1 MNSFKRPKKI
11 TDIFTQFSNMS
22 FQYEQP
28 TIEDLDNDMDE
39 IEPLIKTK
47 PFMKRL
53 QYKPCSI
60 IMGKTG
66 AGKTTLVNKIC
77 GTEHECGA
85 GIGSM
90 TRQLYLNTAS
100 CGDYPFSLIDTPGTN
115 AKTEVYKHAY
125 LLREA
130 LTTQPINT
138 IFIVI
143 RYDNRFDT
151 ILEDYELL
159 EQLVYNYDTKI
170 VVMISHWDLS
180 KAPEKDFAQICQVF
194 KDYCS
199 NIICY
204 SEKSSKRKIANLMYG
219 CMSNMKAESLEIND
233 EDFFLRYNV
242 VEIKRNIKKSL
253 DEYSKMTAKRFREFS
268 DAVMRASSTST
279 EEKDE
284 ILHMLI
290 VEFKNEMDKLLVSF
304 RDKHKNEMNELNYYT
319 FYIQM
324 EKENVQL
331 CDSFVKK
338 VTPLMSYNLF
348 DAGDPRNLIKRCPNP
363 ECELIW
369 FKTEGCDGATTCGNN
384 CFESCFDRSS
394 KPFWKYALEWV
405 DGKLQW
411 RKLHH
416 SDMLSIPRIFI
427 KQAFSMPRSS
437 TNKSANSKKVGCGQ
451 QIVWS
456 ELPKVEDELILELFK
471 VKTIDEAVRMIK
483 SGEFQNVRRDY
494 ESSIDTSL
502 HS

>member
-1 MNSFKRPKKI
+1 
-11 TDIFTQFSNMS
+11 
-22 FQYEQP
+22 
-28 TIEDLDNDMDE
+28 
-39 IEPLIKTK
+39 
-47 PFMKRL
+47 
-53 QYKPCSI
+53 
-60 IMGKTG
+60 
-66 AGKTTLVNKIC
+66 
-77 GTEHECGA
+77 
-85 GIGSM
+85 M

-279 EEKDE
+279 DNTSALLRSDSDNHSQNLSENEFNDDQGEEEEEEQEPIQTPVKSSE
-284 ILHMLI
+284 HTSSHVSETVNVI
-290 VEFKNEMDKLLVSF
+290 NEESMSPRQDIKGEYDVSQVIQLKESF
-304 RDKHKNEMNELNYYT
+304 QPIINEAA
-319 FYIQM
+319 
-324 EKENVQL
+324 
-331 CDSFVKK
+331 
-338 VTPLMSYNLF
+338 SYGHL
-348 DAGDPRNLIKRCPNP
+348 DI
-363 ECELIW
+363 
-369 FKTEGCDGATTCGNN
+369 
-384 CFESCFDRSS
+384 
-394 KPFWKYALEWV
+394 
-405 DGKLQW
+405 
-411 RKLHH
+411 
-416 SDMLSIPRIFI
+416 
-427 KQAFSMPRSS
+427 
-437 TNKSANSKKVGCGQ
+437 
-451 QIVWS
+451 
-456 ELPKVEDELILELFK
+456 
-471 VKTIDEAVRMIK
+471 
-483 SGEFQNVRRDY
+483 VRRLI
-494 ESSIDTSL
+494 EVFL
-502 HS
+502 